1 MEAVEAPAG
10 LADQVEA
17 PAGLADQA
25 EDLAVT
31 VAEAAQAADLP
42 PVLPEAEAMILPE
55 VHPAVVLLA
64 VVEAVLPDL
73 HHLLHLLVHPRHLAP
88 RIPLLREL
96 RRSLHPQ
103 PPLFAWKRNL
113 PRHS

>member
-10 LADQVEA
+10 LAVQVEA

-25 EDLAVT
+25 EDLVVT

-42 PVLPEAEAMILPE
+42 PVLPEAEAMIHPE
-55 VHPAVVLLA
+55 VHPAVVLA

-73 HHLLHLLVHPRHLAP
+73 HHLLHLLVHPRHPAP
-88 RIPLLREL
+88 RTPLLREL
-96 RRSLHPQ
+96 HRSLHPQ